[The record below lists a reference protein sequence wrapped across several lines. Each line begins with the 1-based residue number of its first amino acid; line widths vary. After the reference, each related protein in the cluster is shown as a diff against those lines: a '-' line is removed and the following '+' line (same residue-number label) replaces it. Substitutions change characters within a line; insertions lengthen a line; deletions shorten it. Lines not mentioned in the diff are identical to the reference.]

1 MQDTIDSRKTLRT
14 LILEDYL
21 FTDDESALT
30 DDMSFLR
37 EGILDSMGI
46 LEIIL
51 FLEERFHVHVA
62 EDEMV
67 PQNLDSI
74 NNLLGYIQR
83 KQKAAKSS

>member
-1 MQDTIDSRKTLRT
+1 MQDTSDARSTLRT

-21 FTDDESALT
+21 FTDNESALT
-30 DDMSFLR
+30 DDMSFLE

-51 FLEERFHVHVA
+51 FLEERLQVTVA

-74 NNLLGYIQR
+74 NNLLAFIER
-83 KQKAAKSS
+83 KGKAA

>member
-1 MQDTIDSRKTLRT
+1 MQDMIDPRKTLRT

-51 FLEERFHVHVA
+51 FLEERFQVHVD

-83 KQKAAKSS
+83 KQKAA

>member
-1 MQDTIDSRKTLRT
+1 MQDTIDPRGTLRT

-30 DDMSFLR
+30 DDMSFLQ

-51 FLEERFHVHVA
+51 YLEERFGVTVA

-74 NNLLGYIQR
+74 NNLLGYVER
-83 KQKAAKSS
+83 KRKAA

>member
-1 MQDTIDSRKTLRT
+1 MQDTIEPRTTLRT

-21 FTDDESALT
+21 FTDDDTALI
-30 DDMSFLR
+30 DDMSFLD

-46 LEIIL
+46 LEIIM
-51 FLEERFHVHVA
+51 FLEERFQVTVA

-74 NNLLGYIQR
+74 NNLLAYIER
-83 KQKAAKSS
+83 KKKAA

>member
-1 MQDTIDSRKTLRT
+1 MQDTIDAKSTLRA

-30 DDMSFLR
+30 DDMSFLQ

-46 LEIIL
+46 LEIIM
-51 FLEERFHVHVA
+51 FLEERFQVSVA
-62 EDEMV
+62 EDEMI

-74 NNLLGYIQR
+74 NNILGYIER
-83 KQKAAKSS
+83 KRKAA

>member
-1 MQDTIDSRKTLRT
+1 MQDTIDPRTTLRA

-21 FTDDESALT
+21 FTDDDTALT
-30 DDMSFLR
+30 DDMSFLD

-46 LEIIL
+46 LEIIM
-51 FLEERFHVHVA
+51 FLEERFQVTVA

-74 NNLLGYIQR
+74 NNLLAYIER
-83 KQKAAKSS
+83 KNKAA

>member
-1 MQDTIDSRKTLRT
+1 MQDTSDTRSTIRT

-21 FTDDESALT
+21 FTDDESALN
-30 DDMSFLR
+30 DDMSFLD

-51 FLEERFHVHVA
+51 FLEERLNVTVA

-74 NNLLGYIQR
+74 NNLLAYIDR
-83 KQKAAKSS
+83 KTKAA

>member
-1 MQDTIDSRKTLRT
+1 MIDSRKTLRT

-21 FTDDESALT
+21 FTDDESALS

-83 KQKAAKSS
+83 KQQAA

>member
-1 MQDTIDSRKTLRT
+1 MQDTIDPRATLRT

-30 DDMSFLR
+30 DDMSFLN

-46 LEIIL
+46 LEIIM
-51 FLEERFHVHVA
+51 FLEERFQVTVA

-74 NNLLGYIQR
+74 NNLLGYIER
-83 KQKAAKSS
+83 KRKAA